1 MLGVSGFGHVS
12 VTVSDLDRSAL
23 WYEQVLGLEKVA
35 ELHKPTFRKVI
46 FEDAASRIVISLT
59 HHGEK
64 SSGDSATEFRTGL
77 DHLAFVVPSFRELE
91 AWRARLDEFAVQ
103 RTEILETSTGWVL
116 VFRDPDNLQ
125 LEFYAARDAVSPDYQ
140 PTEGW
145 KQNYPPVHPATDR
158 AVS

>member
-12 VTVSDLDRSAL
+12 VTVSDLDRSGR
-23 WYEQVLGLEKVA
+23 WYERVLGLERVA
-35 ELHKPTFRKVI
+35 ELDKPAFRKVI
-46 FEDAASRIVISLT
+46 FEDRASGIVISLT
-59 HHGEK
+59 HHGAK
-64 SSGDSATEFRTGL
+64 GSGDSATEFRTGL

-91 AWRARLDEFAVQ
+91 AWRARLDEFEVR

-125 LEFYAARDAVSPDYQ
+125 LEFYAARDAVSSDYR

-145 KQNYPPVHPATDR
+145 KHNYPPVHPATGR
-158 AVS
+158 LES